1 MLHIHNGE
9 STANTMR
16 EFGFPGE
23 HFAFQEVLLAGPTP
37 RGLSREDW
45 RETRAKYLSEAYDL
59 SFEES
64 RSNLVKQEAALGRF
78 TDHDETILWFE
89 HDLFCQINL
98 IYLLDWF
105 AQQPEGKTKLSLIC
119 IGEFPGIEDFRGLGQ
134 LTGAQMTPLFNA
146 RRAIT
151 DRELEIATRAWGAYC
166 APDPRGLV
174 RLTAEDTSAMPFL
187 RNALRLHLERF
198 PSRRNGLGRV
208 ENQAL
213 ELILP
218 GAITFKSLFPRFA
231 KAEPVYG
238 LGDWQFWNEMER
250 LVRAGE
256 PLLKISGLEDGELA
270 IKSSICR
277 EASFELT
284 EAGRAVLASESDF
297 IELNG
302 IDLWLGGVH
311 LADGKLWRW
320 DERSGDLADSSECR
334 PI

>member
-9 STANTMR
+9 STAITMR

-23 HFAFQEVLLAGPTP
+23 HFAFQEVLMAGPTP

-45 RETRAKYLSEAYDL
+45 HETRAKYLAEAYDL
-59 SFEES
+59 NSQEC
-64 RSNLVKQEAALGRF
+64 RSDLVKQEAALRRF

-105 AQQPEGKTKLSLIC
+105 SQEANGKTNLSLVC
-119 IGEFPGIEDFRGLGQ
+119 VGEFAGIEDFRGLGQ
-134 LTGAQMTPLFNA
+134 LTGEQMSSLFNA
-146 RRAIT
+146 RRPIT
-151 DRELEIATRAWGAYC
+151 DKEFDTATRAWTAYC
-166 APDPRGLV
+166 SPDPRALVGL
-174 RLTAEDTSAMPFL
+174 LGEDTSAMPYL

-213 ELILP
+213 ELISP
-218 GAITFKSLFPRFA
+218 GAITFKSLFPQFA

-238 LGDWQFWNEMER
+238 LGDSQFWNELER
-250 LVRAGE
+250 LARAGE
-256 PLLKISGLEDGELA
+256 PLLKISGPEDGELA
-270 IKSSICR
+270 IKSSIYR

-311 LADGKLWRW
+311 LAGGKLWRW
-320 DERSGDLADSSECR
+320 DEREREFVRD
-334 PI
+334 I